1 MYGFVFYAYAHECSF
16 LSLKTYTLIS
26 SVYMPG
32 YGAPGALKLSDF
44 TT

>member
-1 MYGFVFYAYAHECSF
+1 MGLF
-16 LSLKTYTLIS
+16 LTYMHMNVCFSLKTYTLIS

-44 TT
+44 TP